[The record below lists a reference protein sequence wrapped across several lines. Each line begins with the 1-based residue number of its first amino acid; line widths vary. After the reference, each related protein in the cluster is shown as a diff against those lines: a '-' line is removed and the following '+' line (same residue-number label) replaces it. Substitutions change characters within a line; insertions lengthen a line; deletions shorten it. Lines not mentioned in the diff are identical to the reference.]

1 MAVGSRSSL
10 RRSGLRGQSSD
21 SQPRSSPRSSLIASD
36 SHKTHLRPQS
46 DSRSLPQAPPLLTQ
60 SRDAGNILPSK
71 RLRASTISDKDHIFK
86 RRRLSNPRDDAPQLH
101 IPLRSRVPKFNPP
114 APASVVPQPEIST
127 LTPTTSISTPIAS
140 PSGKPQYEQIKII
153 EAKAKAA
160 IRNKAVTSTQDEKRK
175 LRSEDGGSRAKT
187 ELAQYFPE
195 FEEMLSLKAPD
206 PDSIT
211 TRTHVVLLDD
221 TPDFEPRPPKADPFG
236 ANKPLYLTDTIQFS
250 RRGTITDLAAPD
262 PLHEDYYLKIH
273 AKAERHEKQM
283 KNGDRERAQHEK
295 YQLEK
300 LLEDLRG
307 PDWLKTLGITGVTD
321 SEKKRYEP
329 KRTLFIREIQALI
342 EKFRRWKEEE
352 KRRKLEREQ
361 ALLEEEMKTEEQE
374 EEGEEEQKG
383 RRNSKADRGR
393 SSSED
398 TAESMDSTSSQAPNS
413 SELDAL
419 ASQQLIEEA
428 ESARRRKKLATK
440 TVEQTG
446 PPPLPPPPAP
456 PKPFTS
462 FFEKKHLR
470 DAAVAGRQRGRII
483 LAFGVPVPELA
494 EHEFE
499 LPSEILTED
508 AIRRSQRSRRRQR
521 RRDDE

>member
-1 MAVGSRSSL
+1 MV
-10 RRSGLRGQSSD
+10 
-21 SQPRSSPRSSLIASD
+21 LI
-36 SHKTHLRPQS
+36 
-46 DSRSLPQAPPLLTQ
+46 
-60 SRDAGNILPSK
+60 
-71 RLRASTISDKDHIFK
+71 
-86 RRRLSNPRDDAPQLH
+86 
-101 IPLRSRVPKFNPP
+101 
-114 APASVVPQPEIST
+114 
-127 LTPTTSISTPIAS
+127 
-140 PSGKPQYEQIKII
+140 
-153 EAKAKAA
+153 
-160 IRNKAVTSTQDEKRK
+160 
-175 LRSEDGGSRAKT
+175 
-187 ELAQYFPE
+187 
-195 FEEMLSLKAPD
+195 
-206 PDSIT
+206 
-211 TRTHVVLLDD
+211 DD
-221 TPDFEPRPPKADPFG
+221 TPDFEPGPPKADPFG
-236 ANKPLYLTDTIQFS
+236 ASKPLYRTETIQFS
-250 RRGTITDLAAPD
+250 RRGTIVDLVAPD
-262 PLHEDYYLKIH
+262 PLREDYYLKIH

-329 KRTLFIREIQALI
+329 KRILFIREIQALI

-361 ALLEEEMKTEEQE
+361 ALLEEEMKTEEDAGEEDDDDE
-374 EEGEEEQKG
+374 EEEEEEESEEQKG
-383 RRNSKADRGR
+383 LGRSRSEGGR

-398 TAESMDSTSSQAPNS
+398 TAESIESSSSQAPNS

-428 ESARRRKKLATK
+428 ESARQRKRLAAK
-440 TVEQTG
+440 ALEQTG
-446 PPPLPPPPAP
+446 PPAPPPPP

-483 LAFGVPVPELA
+483 LAFGVPVPELT

-499 LPSEILTED
+499 LPHEILTED